1 MTEITESSL
10 VSVLPAG
17 RRGLGLFAR
26 TELPAG
32 ALLLTESP
40 LVLLTVP
47 HCPASLA
54 KFLAQLR
61 ARVAALEEDRQDQFF
76 SLHIARPDLVTKD
89 RGDLRMM
96 GIYQANALTIRD
108 QDKLKG
114 RDLGTGVF
122 PLTSRINHS
131 CSPNCVL
138 SFTPGA
144 DCEVRCVRP
153 VRAGE
158 EILASYVSPLL
169 SRADRL
175 RLLAA
180 RYNFSCDCQVC
191 SGPAREVETNDRLR
205 REILGLT
212 NNMEDVFT
220 TNPQKAFKYAKMKL
234 ERMDLLGNQVI
245 EILPQTYLHCYELCL
260 ALGEQEIAE
269 IFSVKG
275 KKVAKLIRGN
285 NSLWSQIK

>member
-1 MTEITESSL
+1 MTESEL
-10 VSVLPAG
+10 VSVRPAG
-17 RRGLGLFAR
+17 ERGLGLFASDD
-26 TELPAG
+26 LPG
-32 ALLLTESP
+32 GCLVITESP
-40 LVLLTVP
+40 LVHLTIP
-47 HCPASLA
+47 HSPATLA

-61 ARVAALEEDRQDQFF
+61 SQVAALEEDRQDQFF

-96 GIYQANALTIRD
+96 GIYQANSLTIRD

-122 PLTSRINHS
+122 PLTSRMNHS
-131 CSPNCVL
+131 CSPNCVV
-138 SFTPGA
+138 SFTARA

-153 VRAGE
+153 VKAGE

-169 SRADRL
+169 SRADRQ

-180 RYNFSCDCQVC
+180 KYNFTCNCEVC
-191 SGPAREVETNDRLR
+191 TASVQEVETNDKLR

-212 NNMEDVFT
+212 NNMEDIFS
-220 TNPQKAFKYAKMKL
+220 TNQQKAFKYAKMKL

-269 IFSVKG
+269 IFRLKG
-275 KKVAKLIRGN
+275 KNVAKLIRGN